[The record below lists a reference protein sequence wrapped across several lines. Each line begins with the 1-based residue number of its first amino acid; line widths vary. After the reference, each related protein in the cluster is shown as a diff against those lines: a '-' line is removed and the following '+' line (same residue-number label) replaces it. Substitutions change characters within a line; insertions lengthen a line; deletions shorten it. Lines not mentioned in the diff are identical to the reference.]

1 MFRAS
6 TLRIIGWVLLIAVL
20 LGAGYMLLERWLFE
34 IDPCSPLICTEG
46 YPCFEQGN
54 CSHWKDPPE

>member
-6 TLRIIGWVLLIAVL
+6 TLRMIGWVLLTAAV
-20 LGAGYMLLERWLFE
+20 LGAGYMLLERWLVE

-46 YPCFEQGN
+46 YPCFEQGD
-54 CSHWKDPPE
+54 CPASIVPD

>member
-6 TLRIIGWVLLIAVL
+6 MLRIIGWVLLTALV
-20 LGAGYMLLERWLFE
+20 LGAGYMLLEQWLFE
-34 IDPCSPLICTEG
+34 IDRCSPLICTEG